1 MSILMSLIVLGIAAT
16 VAVLFT
22 GVGWMVKGGE
32 LDDRHS
38 HQMMMTRVGLQ
49 AFTLL
54 AVVVAVLL
62 NIR

>member
-1 MSILMSLIVLGIAAT
+1 MNILMTLIALGIAAT
-16 VAVLFT
+16 VLVLFT

-54 AVVVAVLL
+54 LVVAGVLL
-62 NIR
+62 SMR

>member
-1 MSILMSLIVLGIAAT
+1 MNILMTLIALGIVAT

-32 LDDRHS
+32 SDDRHS

-49 AFTLL
+49 AFTLVMVI
-54 AVVVAVLL
+54 AAVLL